1 MFHFSVTT
9 SDQFEQVMTMA
20 APESSATVTPVGTI
34 RRSCL
39 SHSNISQTSHMA
51 VAIRSLAASPPPQC
65 NGYDLYGL
73 HGGRR
78 TPEAPYVVSSTMEL
92 RVSAQVHGVGGL
104 PLCSSPILTRCQEL
118 LPTSSSSAG
127 TQQHLAVSEATHMCH
142 FQDVLHLPVRY
153 KDLSRDAC
161 IAFTVKGPSGRVIW
175 GTTLELFDETGR
187 LRTGLQKLR
196 LYPGM
201 EADGGMNYASKGA
214 TPGIEEEKEDSDP
227 KWKASLVLHALE
239 RSEKNPQ
246 AHDDV
251 PSVPWLDKF
260 TKQRCHQILET
271 SSLSNSEVRQNDY
284 LIFVRREFL
293 PWCIIL
299 DCDVFLI
306 CNYCFVGR

>member
-1 MFHFSVTT
+1 
-9 SDQFEQVMTMA
+9 MTMV
-20 APESSATVTPVGTI
+20 APESSATVTPAGTI

-39 SHSNISQTSHMA
+39 SHCNISQTSHMA

-78 TPEAPYVVSSTMEL
+78 TPDAPYVVSSTMEL

-104 PLCSSPILTRCQEL
+104 PLCGSPILTRCQQL
-118 LPTSSSSAG
+118 LPTSLSAG
-127 TQQHLAVSEATHMCH
+127 TQQYPTVSEATHMCH

-161 IAFTVKGPSGRVIW
+161 ITFTIKGPSGRVIW
-175 GTTLELFDETGR
+175 GTTLEFFDETGR

-201 EADGGMNYASKGA
+201 EADGGMNYTSKRA

-227 KWKASLVLHALE
+227 KWKASLMLHALE

-271 SSLSNSEVRQNDY
+271 SPLSNSEVRQSYY
-284 LIFVRREFL
+284 LIFIRRDFY
-293 PWCIIL
+293 CGVSYH
-299 DCDVFLI
+299 DVFLI
-306 CNYCFVGR
+306 CNLHFVHR